1 MKFGTHL
8 WYLCPSLVGLAF
20 FDDKVSSENK
30 RGMIKAL
37 DRPFED
43 GDRRRAEV
51 SIPSCVKL
59 GREDFVNEK
68 TKQLF

>member
-8 WYLCPSLVGLAF
+8 WYLSPSLVGLAF
-20 FDDKVSSENK
+20 FDDKVSSETK
-30 RGMIKAL
+30 RRMIKAL

-51 SIPSCVKL
+51 STLV
-59 GREDFVNEK
+59 GK
-68 TKQLF
+68 TWPRRFCE